1 MLEHMGGTAMGKAK
15 RVALYVRVSTDGQ
28 TTVNQEREL
37 REVAERHGWN
47 VVAVHRDHAVSGRN
61 GREKRPGLDR
71 LLHAVSKKE
80 VDVVAAWSVDRLGRS
95 LVHLLAIL
103 GELHAKGVDLYLH
116 QQGVDTSTP
125 AGTALFQM
133 IGVFAEFE
141 RSMIVE
147 RVKSGLRRA
156 VAQGKK
162 SGRPRV
168 DQESEQKVLKLRK
181 DGLGIKRT
189 ARTVGVGVATV
200 QRIKAAS

>member
-1 MLEHMGGTAMGKAK
+1 MGKGK

-47 VVAVHRDHAVSGRN
+47 VVAVHRDHAISGRN

-71 LLHAVSKKE
+71 LLHAVSRRE

-116 QQGVDTSTP
+116 QQGVDTSTATSIFALSRGF
-125 AGTALFQM
+125 AGRARED
-133 IGVFAEFE
+133 A
-141 RSMIVE
+141 
-147 RVKSGLRRA
+147 RRW
-156 VAQGKK
+156 
-162 SGRPRV
+162 
-168 DQESEQKVLKLRK
+168 
-181 DGLGIKRT
+181 RT
-189 ARTVGVGVATV
+189 ASSR
-200 QRIKAAS
+200 RR

>member
-1 MLEHMGGTAMGKAK
+1 MLEHIEGTAMGKGK

-47 VVAVHRDHAVSGRN
+47 VVAVHRDHAISGRN

-71 LLHAVSKKE
+71 LLHTVSRRE
-80 VDVVAAWSVDRLGRS
+80 VDVVAAWS
-95 LVHLLAIL
+95 VHLLAIL

-125 AGTALFQM
+125 AGKALFQM
-133 IGVFAEFE
+133 MGVFAEFE

-156 VAQGKK
+156 VAQGK
-162 SGRPRV
+162 SSRLPTGGPRDRTEGPPTPRCRRGNQADGSDGRRRRGYGAE
-168 DQESEQKVLKLRK
+168 DQ
-181 DGLGIKRT
+181 GGI
-189 ARTVGVGVATV
+189 V
-200 QRIKAAS
+200 

>member
-1 MLEHMGGTAMGKAK
+1 MAGGG
-15 RVALYVRVSTDGQ
+15 RDGDTDGQ

-71 LLHAVSKKE
+71 LLHAVSRRE

-125 AGTALFQM
+125 AGKALFQM
-133 IGVFAEFE
+133 MGVFDRPSRPLDSHAVLEQLE
-141 RSMIVE
+141 DLPLRLMVH
-147 RVKSGLRRA
+147 SGTPQLLA
-156 VAQGKK
+156 L
-162 SGRPRV
+162 SH
-168 DQESEQKVLKLRK
+168 S
-181 DGLGIKRT
+181 
-189 ARTVGVGVATV
+189 AT
-200 QRIKAAS
+200 

>member
-1 MLEHMGGTAMGKAK
+1 MGKGK

-47 VVAVHRDHAVSGRN
+47 VVAVHRDHAISGRN

-71 LLHAVSKKE
+71 LLHAVSRRE

-95 LVHLLAIL
+95 LAHLLAIL

-125 AGTALFQM
+125 AGKALFQM
-133 IGVFAEFE
+133 MGVFAEFE

-162 SGRPRV
+162 LGRPRV
-168 DQESEQKVLKLRK
+168 DHETERTVPETTIAKIG
-181 DGLGIKRT
+181 GLGSAAARPPRT
-189 ARTVGVGVATV
+189 LRWPPGE
-200 QRIKAAS
+200 R

>member
-1 MLEHMGGTAMGKAK
+1 MSPRKEK

-37 REVAERHGWN
+37 RDVAERHGWN
-47 VVAVHRDHAVSGRN
+47 VVDVFRDHAISERN

-71 LLHAVSKKE
+71 LLRAVAKKE

-133 IGVFAEFE
+133 MGVFAEFE

-162 SGRPRV
+162 PGRPRV
-168 DQESEQKVLKLRK
+168 DQETEQKVLKLLK
-181 DGLGIKRT
+181 DGVGIKRT
-189 ARTVGVGVATV
+189 ARKVGGGVATV